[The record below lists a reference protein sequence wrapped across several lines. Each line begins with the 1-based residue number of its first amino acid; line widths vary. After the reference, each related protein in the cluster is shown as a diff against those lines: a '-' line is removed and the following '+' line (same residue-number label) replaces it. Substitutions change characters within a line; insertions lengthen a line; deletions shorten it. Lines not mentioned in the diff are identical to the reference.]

1 MFHGDETIAAIS
13 TAAGSAGVA
22 IVRLSGDE
30 AFEIAGRVFSPVAGR
45 LADSAGFTASDGIV
59 RLSQPEM
66 ELPARV
72 YVFRGPR
79 SYTRQDVIE
88 LHVPGSAEIATAVL
102 SQVLNSGARQAAPG
116 EFTARAFFSGRID
129 LSEAEA
135 VADMIDAA
143 NDAQLRS
150 AVASL
155 GGQVLRLCK
164 RATSQ
169 LAECLGSVEA
179 SIDLGD
185 EDVTIDSA
193 ESLCETLTELSTWL
207 EDVAAKASTIP
218 ERLSQAYVVLAGVP
232 NVGKSSLVN
241 ALSGTDRAIISA
253 LAGTTR
259 DVLSAAVTLA
269 GGSSFILQDAAGF
282 DGSGASLAA
291 AADAAAQSAVSAG
304 DVVVLVVDASA
315 EDFGPDRTL
324 CEQLR
329 QANRRAPLIVLANKL
344 DLVAAG
350 ECGDIAAR
358 LAEVFGATV
367 LPASVATG
375 AGLDELR
382 CELAEL
388 LDLSAQRSGEALGLR
403 DRQKRCILAAG
414 EAAAQAGQ
422 LLAGA
427 AEVSDVAELV
437 AVELREALAQLG
449 AISGEVVTEDI
460 LGRIFARFC
469 VGK

>member
-22 IVRLSGDE
+22 IVRVSGDE
-30 AFEIAGRVFSPVAGR
+30 AFEIADRVFSPFSGR
-45 LADSAGFTASDGIV
+45 LIDSTGFTTSEGIV
-59 RLSQPEM
+59 RLDDPHL

-72 YVFRGPR
+72 YVFKAPG

-88 LHVPGSAEIATAVL
+88 LHIPGSPEIATAVL
-102 SQVLNSGARQAAPG
+102 SAVIDSGARQADPG

-155 GGQVLRLCK
+155 GGQILRLCK
-164 RATSQ
+164 RASGKLT
-169 LAECLGSVEA
+169 ECLASVEA
-179 SIDLGD
+179 SIDLAD
-185 EDVTIDSA
+185 EEITMDSA
-193 ESLCETLTELSTWL
+193 ESLGETLIELSAWL
-207 EDVAAKASTIP
+207 KDVAARASTIP
-218 ERLSQAYVVLAGVP
+218 EKFSQAHVVLAGMP

-241 ALSGTDRAIISA
+241 AISGSDRAIISA

-259 DVLSAAVTLA
+259 DVLSATVTLA

-291 AADAAAQSAVSAG
+291 AADAAAQLAVSRG
-304 DVVVLVVDASA
+304 DVVILVVDASA
-315 EDFGPDRTL
+315 DDFGPDQAL

-329 QANRRAPLIVLANKL
+329 RTNRRAPLIVLANKL
-344 DLVAAG
+344 DLLSTRAIEELPG
-350 ECGDIAAR
+350 R
-358 LAEVFGATV
+358 LATIFGAKV
-367 LPASVATG
+367 LAVSATTG

-382 CELAEL
+382 SELAEL
-388 LDLSAQRSGEALGLR
+388 LDLSAQRSGEALGLH

-414 EAAAQAGQ
+414 DASSQAGK
-422 LLAGA
+422 LLADA
-427 AEVSDVAELV
+427 PEVTDVAELV